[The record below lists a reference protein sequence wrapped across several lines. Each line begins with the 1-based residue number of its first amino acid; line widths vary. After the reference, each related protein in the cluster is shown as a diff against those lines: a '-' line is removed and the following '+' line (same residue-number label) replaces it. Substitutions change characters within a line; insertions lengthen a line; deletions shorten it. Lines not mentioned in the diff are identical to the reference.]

1 MLKFFR
7 KHARGWFMLL
17 FMAII
22 ILVFVFYFGTDR
34 GSQKTSAVAIID
46 GRAISEGQYYNEYSK
61 VMDMVKDRYG
71 GALTADM
78 LKQMDLKKMAYDSLM
93 NRQIIIS
100 KARDFKM
107 QVSDDEV
114 RQSIMS
120 IPALLTEGR
129 FDQSKY
135 NQFLRFNKMTAE
147 DFETGQKVSLAA
159 AKIESII
166 REGIKVSDQEAFDL
180 YSLQNQ
186 KINLHFVKISGSAL
200 AQHVTASQNDLGEY
214 LRENT
219 DAFRV
224 PEQFKVKYLYFPGS
238 AYAPADISTS
248 DIRDVYNRH
257 KDSYKDK
264 DGKSLSLEQAAPA
277 IARQIKQNQGMQ
289 NALAEAKKA
298 HDTIYQEE
306 NFDTYA
312 QDHNLQPQT
321 TGFFPVNAPPQPLAG
336 LKDLALQLAGLGK
349 NETTRVLGT
358 EAGYYIIRVEDKKAA
373 YTPALKE
380 VENEVRRQYLRTQRD
395 KNAAAEADSILERLR
410 GGESIEKLA
419 RQRGLSISE
428 TGFFLPG
435 NVIPKIGDHPGSMEE
450 LLSLSP
456 SRPYPEKP
464 LVIDDTYVILKLKEV
479 TAPDMNDFEIKK
491 EVYRKV
497 AVNLKRDEAVKS
509 WLEGNKEQMIREKR
523 LKINKRA
530 EDL

>member
-1 MLKFFR
+1 
-7 KHARGWFMLL
+7 
-17 FMAII
+17 
-22 ILVFVFYFGTDR
+22 
-34 GSQKTSAVAIID
+34 
-46 GRAISEGQYYNEYSK
+46 
-61 VMDMVKDRYG
+61 
-71 GALTADM
+71 
-78 LKQMDLKKMAYDSLM
+78 
-93 NRQIIIS
+93 
-100 KARDFKM
+100 
-107 QVSDDEV
+107 
-114 RQSIMS
+114 
-120 IPALLTEGR
+120 
-129 FDQSKY
+129 
-135 NQFLRFNKMTAE
+135 
-147 DFETGQKVSLAA
+147 
-159 AKIESII
+159 
-166 REGIKVSDQEAFDL
+166 
-180 YSLQNQ
+180 
-186 KINLHFVKISGSAL
+186 
-200 AQHVTASQNDLGEY
+200 
-214 LRENT
+214 
-219 DAFRV
+219 
-224 PEQFKVKYLYFPGS
+224 
-238 AYAPADISTS
+238 
-248 DIRDVYNRH
+248 
-257 KDSYKDK
+257 
-264 DGKSLSLEQAAPA
+264 
-277 IARQIKQNQGMQ
+277 
-289 NALAEAKKA
+289 
-298 HDTIYQEE
+298 
-306 NFDTYA
+306 
-312 QDHNLQPQT
+312 
-321 TGFFPVNAPPQPLAG
+321 QPLAG

>member
-34 GSQKTSAVAIID
+34 GSQRTSAVAIID
-46 GRAISEGQYYNEYSK
+46 GRVISEGQYYNEYSK
-61 VMDMVKDRYG
+61 MMDIVKDRYG

-100 KARDFKM
+100 KARDFKI

-114 RQSIMS
+114 RQSIML
-120 IPALLTEGR
+120 IPALLTDGR
-129 FDQSKY
+129 FDQGKY

-147 DFETGQKVSLAA
+147 DFEMGQKVSLAA
-159 AKIESII
+159 TKIESII

-180 YSLQNQ
+180 YLLQSQ
-186 KINLHFVKISGSAL
+186 KINLHFVKISGAAL
-200 AQHVTASQNDLGEY
+200 AQRVAASQNDLEDY
-214 LRENT
+214 LRENAS
-219 DAFRV
+219 AFRV
-224 PEQFKVKYLYFPGS
+224 PEQFKVKYLYFPGA
-238 AYAPADISTS
+238 AYAPADISTA

-257 KDSYKDK
+257 KDSYKGK
-264 DGKSLSLEQAAPA
+264 DGQSLSLEQAASA

-312 QDHNLQPQT
+312 QDHNLQPRT

-336 LKDLALQLAGLGK
+336 LKDLALQLAGMEK

-380 VENEVRRQYLRTQRD
+380 IENEVRHQYLQAQLD
-395 KNAAAEADSILERLR
+395 KNAAAEADSMFEQLR

-419 RQRGLSISE
+419 RQKGLAVQE

-435 NVIPKIGDHPGSMEE
+435 NVIPKIGDHPDAMEE
-450 LLSLSP
+450 LLSLSS

-464 LVIDDTYVILKLKEV
+464 LAAGDAYVIFKLKDI
-479 TAPDMNDFEIKK
+479 TAPELDDFEIKK

-497 AVNLKRDEAVKS
+497 AANLKRDEVVKS